1 MSLLNSDIAS
11 VYRQNVDQ
19 TTGKSEKALIGTVR
33 GFLKA
38 VSIQEVNQ
46 TNGAFWADMNFTCAQ
61 GSDIRVSD
69 NIVVD
74 GVEYSVKAVGKKHA
88 MNLRLLVCKVTQTN
102 LS

>member
-46 TNGAFWADMNFTCAQ
+46 TNGAF
-61 GSDIRVSD
+61 
-69 NIVVD
+69 
-74 GVEYSVKAVGKKHA
+74 
-88 MNLRLLVCKVTQTN
+88 
-102 LS
+102 